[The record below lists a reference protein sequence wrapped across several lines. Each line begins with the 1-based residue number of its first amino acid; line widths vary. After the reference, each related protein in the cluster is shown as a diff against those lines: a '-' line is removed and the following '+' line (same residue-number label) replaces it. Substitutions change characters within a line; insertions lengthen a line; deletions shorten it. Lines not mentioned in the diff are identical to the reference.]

1 MGARHDTATAVAA
14 AVTAPTVAVPA
25 LTGAEASVDPGRTI
39 AFQGAPGAYSDLA
52 CRAARPE
59 LATLP
64 CRSFEDTI
72 AAVHE
77 ARAALAMIP
86 IENSVAGR
94 VADIH
99 HLLPA
104 SGLHII
110 GEHYQR
116 VNHCLLGLP
125 GARITDITHVHSH
138 IHALNQCRRL
148 LRELGLESVVRI
160 DTAGAAAEIAAA
172 GDPSQ
177 AVIASELAGA
187 INGLIT
193 LRANIEDAEHNT
205 TRFLIMAKAPLVP
218 HPKSGPVM
226 TSFVFRVR
234 NVPAALYKALGGFAT
249 NGLNLTKLESYLV
262 GGRFNAAQF
271 YAEVEGHPDE
281 PRLRLALEEL
291 DFFTREVRIL
301 GIYPQHSYRWDS
313 RSLDDD
319 GD

>member
-1 MGARHDTATAVAA
+1 M
-14 AVTAPTVAVPA
+14 
-25 LTGAEASVDPGRTI
+25 SDPHRTI

-52 CRAARPE
+52 CRTARPE
-59 LATLP
+59 LETLP

-72 AAVHE
+72 AAVHSGQ
-77 ARAALAMIP
+77 AALAMIP

-116 VNHCLLGLP
+116 VNHHLLAVP
-125 GARITDITHVHSH
+125 GARIEGLTHVHSH

-148 LRELGLESVVRI
+148 ISALGLTPVVRL
-160 DTAGAAAEIAAA
+160 DTAGAAAEIAAS

-187 INGLIT
+187 IYGLVS

-205 TRFLIMAKAPLVP
+205 TRFLIMAREAVVP
-218 HPKSGPVM
+218 HPKAGPTM
-226 TSFVFRVR
+226 TSLVFRVR

-249 NGLNLTKLESYLV
+249 NSVNITKLESYLV
-262 GGRFNAAQF
+262 GGRFHAAQF
-271 YAEVEGHPDE
+271 YAEVEGHPE
-281 PRLRLALEEL
+281 HRNVKLALEEL
-291 DFFTREVRIL
+291 DFFSREVKIL
-301 GIYPQHSYRWDS
+301 GVFPQHAYRWQGNGA
-313 RSLDDD
+313 LAEEQ
-319 GD
+319 